1 MYSTAVQSLNRK
13 KIKPV
18 LRRGLAHDESTDDA
32 LAAFRSVVLPNLNAS
47 FNLARWLTGDRTSA
61 EDVIQD
67 ASLRAFLSIHLFAGK
82 NARAWVL
89 SIVRNTAYSWL
100 RNNRP
105 TAIVE
110 LEELRLLD
118 AARLNSS
125 DPDVE
130 TPELAL
136 MGKTDIEHLRAA
148 IASLPI
154 SFRET
159 LVLHDIE
166 GLGYHEIA
174 EATEVPVAT
183 VMSRLAQARRRLI
196 ATVRGGTDIGG
207 PASSPPEGD
216 VTIPL

>member
-1 MYSTAVQSLNRK
+1 VYSTVVQSLNRK
-13 KIKPV
+13 KIKPG
-18 LRRGLAHDESTDDA
+18 LRRGLAHDERTGDA

-47 FNLARWLTGDRTSA
+47 YNLARWLTGDRTSA

-67 ASLRAFLSIHLFAGK
+67 ASLHAFLSIHRFAGN

-89 SIVRNTAYSWL
+89 RIVRNTAYSWL
-100 RNNRP
+100 RKNRP

-110 LEELRLLD
+110 VDDFQVLD
-118 AARLNSS
+118 AARVDSS

-130 TPELAL
+130 TPETTV
-136 MGKTDIEHLRAA
+136 MGKTGIEHLRAA

-166 GLGYHEIA
+166 GLGYREIA
-174 EATEVPVAT
+174 EATEVPVGT
-183 VMSRLAQARRRLI
+183 VMSRLAGARGQLI
-196 ATVRGGTDIGG
+196 ATVRQGTDIGG
-207 PASSPPEGD
+207 PATSSSAVA
-216 VTIPL
+216 VTVPL

>member
-18 LRRGLAHDESTDDA
+18 LQRGLAHDESTGDA

-47 FNLARWLTGDRTSA
+47 YNLARWLTGDRTSA

-67 ASLRAFLSIHLFAGK
+67 ASLHAFLLIHRFAGN

-89 SIVRNTAYSWL
+89 RIVRNTAYSWL
-100 RNNRP
+100 RKNRP

-110 LEELRLLD
+110 LEDLRVLD
-118 AARLNSS
+118 VARVNST

-130 TPELAL
+130 TPETFI
-136 MGKTDIEHLRAA
+136 GKTDIEHLRAA

-166 GLGYHEIA
+166 GLGYREIA
-174 EATEVPVAT
+174 EATEVPVGT
-183 VMSRLAQARRRLI
+183 VMSRLGRARRHLI
-196 ATVRGGTDIGG
+196 ATVRGGTDTGD
-207 PASSPPEGD
+207 PASSSPEVD